1 MLINYENDNFDKKL
15 CSRTS
20 QRGKIMSLEVDP
32 IKGAIGGLI
41 YNLDTG
47 ERAIFYRNNVYLFGT
62 CIAKMDL
69 NYVLTMSDKVKL
81 VTEIMKIDEVEKFK
95 EKYGGLEVYKRAKI
109 VWVGETPKWS
119 YVNNQELKFSVDR
132 NLTGLQQYLAKRN
145 ISIDMFTSLVNGN
158 YGPQDSTT
166 RATSYFAGNS
176 LVNYLLIFLTL
187 AGNFTGKIKNLIRA
201 WASFKVY

>member
-1 MLINYENDNFDKKL
+1 
-15 CSRTS
+15 
-20 QRGKIMSLEVDP
+20 MSLEVDP
-32 IKGAIGGLI
+32 VKGAIGGLI
-41 YNLDTG
+41 YNLDSG

-145 ISIDMFTSLVNGN
+145 ISIDMFTSLVNGK
-158 YGPQDSTT
+158 YGPQDSTS
-166 RATSYFAGNS
+166 RATSYFAGII
-176 LVNYLLIFLTL
+176 LVLSTFHC
-187 AGNFTGKIKNLIRA
+187 AWDFTG
-201 WASFKVY
+201 S